1 MKKILL
7 SFLLMFLPML
17 ANSEIVEIDGIRYKL
32 SPQTKEA
39 TVISPLDEDEYTG
52 NLVIPASVTY
62 NDIKYSVTSIGR
74 AAFAYDKRLFSV
86 TIPNSVTSI
95 GIDAFCGCSRLTS
108 VTMSNSVTSIPYGA
122 FAECSNLSSI
132 TIPNSVTKIGSYAF
146 GWCSALSSITIPNSV
161 ISIDR
166 KAFYLT
172 AWYDNQPDGLLYLD
186 NCLIG
191 YKGNEPIGNLRIKE
205 GTRLLAKSAFVSCQ
219 SLTSVT
225 IPNSMTSISSRVFY
239 NCNNLTS
246 ITIPNSVT
254 SIEEGAFDNTAWYNN
269 QPDGVVYVGKV
280 AYNYKGEMPANTK
293 IIIKDG
299 TLGIANYAFADDNGV
314 YYHYNLISVVIP
326 GSVTSIGDYAFRS
339 CENLSSVT
347 IHNGV
352 KIIGNW
358 MFMCCKSLASIT
370 IPNSVTSIG
379 CYAFY
384 WCDNMK
390 DIYCLAKNLSTDI
403 NGNYEGLYTFPNAFS
418 DYIVNSTLHVPA
430 GSIDEYRSVE
440 PWSRFGKIVAL
451 TNDDPIST
459 GILRASNPM
468 NDSDIYYDLNGRKVV
483 PYKGIYIHNGKKILK
498 K

>member
-17 ANSEIVEIDGIRYKL
+17 ANSEIVEIDGIRYRL
-32 SPQTKEA
+32 DSQTKEA
-39 TVISPLDEDEYTG
+39 TVISSLDEDGYTG

-62 NDIKYSVTSIGR
+62 NDIKFSVTSIGR
-74 AAFAYDKRLFSV
+74 AVFAHDKRLISV

-95 GIDAFCGCSRLTS
+95 GIDAFERCSGLTS
-108 VTMSNSVTSIPYGA
+108 VTMSNSVTSIPHGA

-132 TIPNSVTKIGSYAF
+132 TIPNSVTKIGSCAF
-146 GWCSALSSITIPNSV
+146 WWCSALSSITIPNSV
-161 ISIDR
+161 ISIDQD
-166 KAFYLT
+166 AFYLT

-186 NCLIG
+186 NCLLG
-191 YKGNEPIGNLRIKE
+191 YKGNEPIGNLRIKD
-205 GTRLLAKSAFVSCQ
+205 GTRLLAEGAFVSCQ

-225 IPNSMTSISSRVFY
+225 IPNSMTSISSRVFQ

-254 SIEEGAFDNTAWYNN
+254 SIEKGAFDNTAWYNN

-352 KIIGNW
+352 N
-358 MFMCCKSLASIT
+358 
-370 IPNSVTSIG
+370 SIG
-379 CYAFY
+379 RYAFY